1 MKLLSSTLLTSVHT
15 LAVNI
20 LPCRVTVAATGA
32 NWNPQQQQHSVI
44 LVNGTK
50 DGLTFNCDGDTV
62 LNYVTKDNCPYPIY
76 PTTTTDNKNFQQFL
90 KYNTNQKG
98 FSSSQL
104 KTEFDQQCSSSNNN
118 AIHLTTAATRT
129 GPSTIETTDR
139 RLEVVQRALDFI
151 LDTIEDHRQV
161 DNHWAIL
168 LLLRKLSD
176 VRDYLLSE
184 EIDEFSIAAQLKH
197 EFDQRIQELSTK
209 IDSVTTETLTSNH
222 DPMGFD
228 LFNKIRQWL
237 QLGGRS
243 QQPKDQQSNQ
253 TVGNDVE
260 HKRKRSYQLSSN
272 EDSAERLIKYRR
284 VDNTFPKFMPND
296 ADDYSHMAE
305 SRQRNDQ
312 DNNSNS
318 LACQSLKRLSMFNAP
333 QTRRARVRN
342 TQTTTID
349 LSDSEEQQQHNE
361 SNIYQAFSDR
371 LVVDVPTMPRSEFG
385 RTSSATRPNLLYS
398 DALRCGTNG
407 FASDLHFSSPSNSLS
422 SSEARLNGH
431 ASNMYESSVSRDNVL
446 VLEDERNEHN
456 QYINLINNM
465 TLHDSVCPTLP
476 RRPPGL
482 VRDANEKPPT
492 PPRLQRINSNED
504 DWYRGVMKSKA
515 ERRPSYTLDRSE
527 YFKLLESKTKH
538 QYAPQPMPALGGIK
552 KTPEISYSGIE
563 SVKTMPKKDSDK
575 STLSKPQ
582 SELQSE
588 TVVNNSLVQS
598 LASTVISRPLTKALQ
613 QRHRSC
619 IYYSDNF
626 QKNLTEK
633 TVRKH
638 QQAINEKQQLIQ
650 EANKATEERSAYE
663 QNVLEAL
670 SKRRFIG
677 KTIFVLEKFPS
688 AEEEEPKIIPFTDE
702 HQQRYNELVYG
713 PSQMLLVSKF
723 SLNITRSDISTL
735 TGSCWLNDEII
746 NFYMNLLTDRSEIKK
761 GKLPSVY
768 AMNTFF
774 IPRLLQ
780 NGHSAVKRWTRKVDL
795 FSKDIIPVPVH
806 VGGVHWCMAIIHMRN
821 KTIRYYDSMG
831 KPNQMVLN
839 ALEAYLR
846 EESLDKRKVPFDTSD
861 FKIESVQNVPQQTNG
876 SDCGVFSCMFA
887 EYITR
892 DQPLSF
898 SQENMEYFRKK
909 MVLEICGGALWN

>member
-1 MKLLSSTLLTSVHT
+1 
-15 LAVNI
+15 A
-20 LPCRVTVAATGA
+20 
-32 NWNPQQQQHSVI
+32 
-44 LVNGTK
+44 
-50 DGLTFNCDGDTV
+50 
-62 LNYVTKDNCPYPIY
+62 
-76 PTTTTDNKNFQQFL
+76 
-90 KYNTNQKG
+90 
-98 FSSSQL
+98 
-104 KTEFDQQCSSSNNN
+104 
-118 AIHLTTAATRT
+118 
-129 GPSTIETTDR
+129 DR

-151 LDTIEDHRQV
+151 IETIEDQRQV
-161 DNHWAIL
+161 DNLWGVL
-168 LLLRKLSD
+168 LLQRKLSD

-184 EIDEFSIAAQLKH
+184 QIDKLSIAKLIH
-197 EFDQRIQELSTK
+197 EIDQRIQQLSSK
-209 IDSVTTETLTSNH
+209 FDSVTTTTPTTTCTTHNSSNH

-228 LFNKIRQWL
+228 LFNKIRQWF

-243 QQPKDQQSNQ
+243 QQQSKDQQSNH
-253 TVGNDVE
+253 TAGNDVDFR
-260 HKRKRSYQLSSN
+260 RKRSYQALSN

-296 ADDYSHMAE
+296 ADDYSHMAD
-305 SRQRNDQ
+305 SRQRKEQENIS
-312 DNNSNS
+312 NN
-318 LACQSLKRLSMFNAP
+318 LACQNIKRLSIFSAP

-349 LSDSEEQQQHNE
+349 LSDTEEQQHHNE

-431 ASNMYESSVSRDNVL
+431 AGNMYESNMSKDNVL

-465 TLHDSVCPTLP
+465 TLHDSACAATVP

-482 VRDANEKPPT
+482 VRDVNEKPPM
-492 PPRLQRINSNED
+492 PPRLQRINSNAD
-504 DWYRGVMKSKA
+504 DWLRGLMKSKA
-515 ERRPSYTLDRSE
+515 DRRPSYTLDRSE
-527 YFKLLESKTKH
+527 YFKLLESKTKY
-538 QYAPQPMPALGGIK
+538 QYVQQPTAALGMK
-552 KTPEISYSGIE
+552 KTPESNYLSIDNSNSGVV
-563 SVKTMPKKDSDK
+563 SNNAMSKKDNGK
-575 STLSKPQ
+575 SISQVQP
-582 SELQSE
+582 
-588 TVVNNSLVQS
+588 LVS
-598 LASTVISRPLTKALQ
+598 NVISRPLTKALQ

-626 QKNLTEK
+626 QKNFTERSA
-633 TVRKH
+633 RKH
-638 QQAINEKQQLIQ
+638 QQANNDKQQLIQ
-650 EANKATEERSAYE
+650 EAMKATEERSAYE
-663 QNVLEAL
+663 QNVREEL
-670 SKRRFIG
+670 SKRRFMC
-677 KTIFVLEKFPS
+677 KMIFVLDKFPS
-688 AEEEEPKIIPFTDE
+688 EEEEEPQIIPFTDE
-702 HQQRYNELVYG
+702 HQQRYNELIYG
-713 PSQMLLVSKF
+713 PPHMVLVSKF
-723 SLNITRSDISTL
+723 SLNITRSDINTL
-735 TGSCWLNDEII
+735 TGRCWLNDEVI
-746 NFYMNLLTDRSEIKK
+746 NFYMNLLTDRSETKK

-780 NGHSAVKRWTRKVDL
+780 NGHGAVKRWTRKIDL

-831 KPNQMVLN
+831 EPNQMVLN
-839 ALEAYLR
+839 ALETYLR

-861 FKIESVQNVPQQTNG
+861 FKIESMKNVPQQTNG